1 MHSSAD
7 RKLKKVVE
15 LVWNFFWMEKDHHKK
30 SGSWYTVKVFW
41 LSSAL
46 ANWAQNTA
54 NSSCKVSASALNVTH
69 TFPGVTTSCGFLA
82 RWTLASGN
90 RTHLWAL
97 PQQEAYKRFMI
108 KARIFLIIKDL
119 SYPSGQTISLTLY
132 ISTLLLPG
140 CSSDIWLVNSQFLGE
155 PWLWKYI
162 SRVLAAGSKLT
173 EALSEILVFSWASET
188 PGLIPNSRARTSD
201 YSSSGG
207 DRKRERQL
215 KSYWPKDF
223 YAHENRPR

>member
-1 MHSSAD
+1 M
-7 RKLKKVVE
+7 
-15 LVWNFFWMEKDHHKK
+15 WNFFWMEKDHKK

-46 ANWAQNTA
+46 IERNWAQNTA
-54 NSSCKVSASALNVTH
+54 NSSCKVSASALNFTH

-82 RWTLASGN
+82 RWTLVSGS

-132 ISTLLLPG
+132 IYIYLPSSFQVAALTSDLLTHTFWVSPG
-140 CSSDIWLVNSQFLGE
+140 CGNTFPGSWQLAQNWQKLSVTFSYTSGLQRPQAWSLTPEPGPQITQVLVVT
-155 PWLWKYI
+155 WKGKNNLKVI
-162 SRVLAAGSKLT
+162 DQ
-173 EALSEILVFSWASET
+173 
-188 PGLIPNSRARTSD
+188 RTSMHMKTD
-201 YSSSGG
+201 PDKVCS
-207 DRKRERQL
+207 
-215 KSYWPKDF
+215 
-223 YAHENRPR
+223 